1 MRKLGDETGGFLASK
16 LLPVALLFVSV
27 AAVVRVLQE
36 SGQAPVTRLIGAFL
50 GPWATLAV
58 LLGMCA
64 VGAVWFLK
72 GDISNPFRKILALA
86 LVGLPVALLFGVL
99 QPPQLR
105 AHWGGIAGS
114 NLGRV
119 VAALPDT
126 LSAGVAVL
134 VLVLCAWLAWKL
146 AFGAPAVGQ
155 SHALAF
161 AGIAAA
167 SAARQQSLVEPLS
180 ATATLEAED
189 GLELAEP
196 ETLERA
202 PRQSTL
208 FDTLGTAEEAVAAA
222 EAIANAPMES
232 EVQEAEN
239 ALHVPP
245 WLHTEPERRAEAA
258 TTAQELAE
266 EQPLVSAA
274 DGTRPALEAPL
285 ADISTPENVNAL
297 LASEADLEPLV
308 GELELPALEDDADL
322 PAPMAVAPSMLEEL
336 EDEELAA
343 EDAAADF
350 TVDDD
355 ISAELD
361 DSILSA
367 VPLPRLAVSAD
378 PMDDDEFSVA
388 AEGLAAVVA
397 PVVEEVATIA
407 PESCA
412 SVEGMPAAPL
422 EPRTEAAPVAFLADA
437 STSAADAFAAA
448 ASAEAVPH
456 VRAAQAVIETA
467 PVEEPAL
474 FMHPAL
480 LALTGAVAAP
490 VAETAAVVEVE
501 TLAASEEAVKEP
513 AALIA
518 DGDFE
523 LTFDEAEDDA
533 LMPKPMLV
541 ATPDWQGELDELD
554 ALELEEAT
562 DLAADEEP
570 IENIVEESVIESA
583 PLFDAMEESPVAM
596 AAPAAGDEFGA
607 GLEELLAEVPAETV
621 AAEIVAPE
629 AAVPEI
635 AAPSP
640 EPTLT
645 FVPPMP
651 AEDVDARPQFTLL
664 RGGPEATPAP
674 EPLPHHLAAASL
686 EPQPVDVPSSSP
698 APRKKKSR
706 SKESSGWADWEE
718 SPRRAKRNAASADD
732 AGQALLFAGG
742 NELDPDLV
750 QRAEELVVAEAR
762 CSELMLQRKLELSW
776 AEASRI
782 IERLEARGI
791 VSPADPS
798 GRRNVLSRERSADAD
813 NGF

>member
-1 MRKLGDETGGFLASK
+1 MRKLGDGTSGFLASK
-16 LLPVALLFVSV
+16 MLPVALLFVSV

-36 SGQAPVTRLIGAFL
+36 SGQAPVSRLIGAFL
-50 GPWATLAV
+50 GPWATIAV

-114 NLGRV
+114 HLGRA

-134 VLVLCAWLAWKL
+134 VLVACAWLAWKL
-146 AFGAPAVGQ
+146 AFGAPTGGQ
-155 SHALAF
+155 SPALAF

-167 SAARQQSLVEPLS
+167 SAARQHSLVEPMS
-180 ATATLEAED
+180 ATATLELED
-189 GLELAEP
+189 GIEVAEP
-196 ETLERA
+196 EILA
-202 PRQSTL
+202 GSPRQSTL

-222 EAIANAPMES
+222 EAIANAPVDS
-232 EVQEAEN
+232 EVEDQEN

-245 WLHTEPERRAEAA
+245 WLHAEADRDAA
-258 TTAQELAE
+258 TAAAPRQELAE
-266 EQPLVSAA
+266 AH
-274 DGTRPALEAPL
+274 APL
-285 ADISTPENVNAL
+285 GADSDCLASAESATLSDTAAPDNVNAL
-297 LASEADLEPLV
+297 LASESDLEPLV
-308 GELELPALEDDADL
+308 GELELPALEDDSDI
-322 PAPMAVAPSMLEEL
+322 PAPMAVAPALLEEL

-343 EDAAADF
+343 EDAAADY

-361 DSILSA
+361 DSILAA
-367 VPLPRLAVSAD
+367 VPLPRLSVAAES
-378 PMDDDEFSVA
+378 MDDDEFSVA
-388 AEGLAAVVA
+388 AEGLAAVT
-397 PVVEEVATIA
+397 PVEEVVASAQPALPA
-407 PESCA
+407 PTTCI
-412 SVEGMPAAPL
+412 
-422 EPRTEAAPVAFLADA
+422 PVAPASECEPALTAMALALDPSA
-437 STSAADAFAAA
+437 SAADAFAAA
-448 ASAEAVPH
+448 ASTESVPPH
-456 VRAAQAVIETA
+456 VRAAHAVMEA
-467 PVEEPAL
+467 PPADEPAL

-480 LALTGAVAAP
+480 LALSSTASTTLAAPEP
-490 VAETAAVVEVE
+490 VAEVQAASD
-501 TLAASEEAVKEP
+501 TLAAVEP
-513 AALIA
+513 DCSLAT
-518 DGDFE
+518 GDFE
-523 LTFDEAEDDA
+523 LTFDEAEDES
-533 LMPKPMLV
+533 LLPKPMLV
-541 ATPDWQGELDELD
+541 TTPDWQGELDELD
-554 ALELEEAT
+554 ALEIEEAT

-570 IENIVEESVIESA
+570 CEIVAEEAVLDSA
-583 PLFDAMEESPVAM
+583 PLFESTEVATDET
-596 AAPAAGDEFGA
+596 PAALDEAPEDVFGA
-607 GLEELLAEVPAETV
+607 GIDEVHAEEPDPVPTTAHIEPV
-621 AAEIVAPE
+621 ATSPE
-629 AAVPEI
+629 ATV
-635 AAPSP
+635 
-640 EPTLT
+640 T

-651 AEDVDARPQFTLL
+651 TEDVDERPQFTLL

-686 EPQPVDVPSSSP
+686 EQAPVDVPSSSP
-698 APRKKKSR
+698 APRKRKSR

-742 NELDPDLV
+742 TELDPDLV
-750 QRAEELVVAEAR
+750 RRAEELVVAESR
-762 CSELMLQRKLELSW
+762 CTELMLQRKLELSW

-782 IERLEARGI
+782 IERLEAKGV